1 MKRPSPRSKPRAI
14 ERNSARRAN
23 WVRLTRT
30 ILLGTLAT
38 AAAIVWLGEQYGIE
52 REVIFELMG
61 VSALF
66 VGGLVVAGLCGM
78 LLLRGLKKL
87 LGRGSR

>member
-1 MKRPSPRSKPRAI
+1 MKRASSRSKPRAI

-30 ILLGTLAT
+30 IILGALAT

-52 REVIFELMG
+52 RGVILEFMG
-61 VSALF
+61 TSALF
-66 VGGLVVAGLCGM
+66 VGILVVAGLCGT

-87 LGRGSR
+87 LRL